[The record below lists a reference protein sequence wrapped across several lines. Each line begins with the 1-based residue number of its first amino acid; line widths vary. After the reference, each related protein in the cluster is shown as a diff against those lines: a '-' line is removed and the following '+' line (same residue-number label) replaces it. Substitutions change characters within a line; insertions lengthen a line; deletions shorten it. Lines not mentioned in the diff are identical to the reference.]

1 MKRSVRPQLA
11 VLALVSVLGLAGSA
25 AAGGGAP
32 KEVGIWYDDTGKGA
46 VRIEQCENKLC
57 GKIYWLKDTVN
68 AEGKPLIDRHNPN
81 ESQRTRP
88 ICGLQVFGGVANM
101 GDGEWDAGWIYDPK
115 EGKSY
120 SVAMK
125 LEGPDTLKVTGYL
138 VMKLMGRTLTWN
150 RAPADLPSCMA
161 NATQAPGSAQK
172 TGAAAASGAAAKA
185 VAAPKSGEAKAAAK
199 AVPAAGE
206 DLPWADDAKDAK
218 KPSAA
223 GAARVG
229 APKPAQTAPKVKDVA
244 KTKAPVNKT
253 VVNKAPAKK
262 VSPAAVTPQR
272 PADEAAR

>member
-32 KEVGIWYDDTGKGA
+32 KEIGIWYDDTGKGA

-88 ICGLQVFGGVANM
+88 ICGLQVFGGVASM

-125 LEGPDTLKVTGYL
+125 LDGPDTLKVTGYL

-150 RAPADLPSCMA
+150 RAPANLPSCAA
-161 NATQAPGSAQK
+161 NAAKPGSPC
-172 TGAAAASGAAAKA
+172 GHWG
-185 VAAPKSGEAKAAAK
+185 
-199 AVPAAGE
+199 
-206 DLPWADDAKDAK
+206 
-218 KPSAA
+218 
-223 GAARVG
+223 
-229 APKPAQTAPKVKDVA
+229 
-244 KTKAPVNKT
+244 
-253 VVNKAPAKK
+253 
-262 VSPAAVTPQR
+262 
-272 PADEAAR
+272 